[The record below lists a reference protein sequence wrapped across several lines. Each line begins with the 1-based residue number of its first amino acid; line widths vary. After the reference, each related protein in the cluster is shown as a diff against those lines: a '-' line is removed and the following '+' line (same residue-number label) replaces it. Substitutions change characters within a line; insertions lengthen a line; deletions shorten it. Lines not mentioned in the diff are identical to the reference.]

1 MGAQES
7 PGYDRPLDLI
17 RQTHRRLE
25 QRCALMQRLVGH
37 LHENGCDADA
47 RATAGHIVR
56 FFDED
61 MAHHHEDE
69 EQEFYEAVAKAA
81 PARSRPAVAKLVAE
95 LRREHDQLQAVW
107 RDVLRPQ
114 LVAIMEGRPQ
124 ALNREAVDRCEML
137 YVSHVEREEQILLP
151 IAEKHLSDARIEQ
164 LGRAMAERRNAK
176 YPDGA

>member
-1 MGAQES
+1 MCAQES
-7 PGYDRPLDLI
+7 PGFDRPLDLI

-37 LHENGCDADA
+37 LQEKGCDADA

-61 MAHHHEDE
+61 VTRHHEDE
-69 EQEFYEAVAKAA
+69 DQEFYQAVAEAA
-81 PARSRPAVAKLVAE
+81 PAKSRPVIAKLVAD

-114 LVAIMEGRPQ
+114 LTGIMAGRVQ
-124 ALNREAVDRCEML
+124 ALSRQAVDRCETL

-164 LGRAMAERRNAK
+164 LGRGMADRRK
-176 YPDGA
+176 QPYPGRA

>member
-1 MGAQES
+1 MCAQAS
-7 PGYDRPLDLI
+7 PGFDRPLDLI

-37 LHENGCDADA
+37 LQEKGCDADA

-61 MAHHHEDE
+61 VALHHEDE
-69 EQEFYEAVAKAA
+69 EQEFYESVAKVA
-81 PARSRPAVAKLVAE
+81 PARSRLAVAKLVVE
-95 LRREHDQLQAVW
+95 LRSEHDQLQAVW

-114 LVAIMEGRPQ
+114 LVGIMEGRLQ
-124 ALNREAVDRCEML
+124 ALNREAVDRCEVL

-164 LGRAMAERRNAK
+164 LGRGMAERRK
-176 YPDGA
+176 QPYPGST